1 MIKKVLIANRGE
13 ASIRIIRAL
22 KELDI
27 GAVAIYASNEK
38 DALHVKYADEAY
50 CVGPSNI
57 KESYLNKEAII
68 SVAKHTNCDAI
79 HPGYGFL
86 SEDYEFAKLIED
98 EGLIFIGPS
107 SDTIK
112 LMGNKLNAKKLMDDN
127 KIGTI
132 KGYQGTLSNLDE
144 AYEIAREITYPIMI
158 KNSNGGGGRGIRIC
172 HSDDDLKNAFQL
184 ARAESRGTSSTYE
197 LYMEKY
203 IAEAKHIEAQVLA
216 DNHGN
221 VVILSHR
228 NCSLQ
233 RKHQKVIEEA
243 PAYGLSDEI
252 SNQIIEQS
260 AKIAR
265 VSNYKN
271 AGTVEYLLDKDNNL
285 YFMEMNTRLQVE
297 HTVTEMI
304 TNVDI
309 VKEQIR
315 IANGEKLSLN
325 QNDIAIDGHSIEVRI
340 NTENPSN
347 NFISDFGKID
357 QLIFPSGYNVR
368 IESLLYPELEISPF
382 YDSMVAKLIIKSE
395 DRDQAIRKMK
405 EALDELIIEGVHTNI
420 SFLKNILNHP
430 AYLSNQFDINFI
442 ENNLDDL
449 IN

>member
-1 MIKKVLIANRGE
+1 
-13 ASIRIIRAL
+13 
-22 KELDI
+22 
-27 GAVAIYASNEK
+27 
-38 DALHVKYADEAY
+38 
-50 CVGPSNI
+50 
-57 KESYLNKEAII
+57 
-68 SVAKHTNCDAI
+68 
-79 HPGYGFL
+79 
-86 SEDYEFAKLIED
+86 
-98 EGLIFIGPS
+98 
-107 SDTIK
+107 
-112 LMGNKLNAKKLMDDN
+112 
-127 KIGTI
+127 
-132 KGYQGTLSNLDE
+132 
-144 AYEIAREITYPIMI
+144 
-158 KNSNGGGGRGIRIC
+158 
-172 HSDDDLKNAFQL
+172 
-184 ARAESRGTSSTYE
+184 
-197 LYMEKY
+197 
-203 IAEAKHIEAQVLA
+203 
-216 DNHGN
+216 
-221 VVILSHR
+221 
-228 NCSLQ
+228 
-233 RKHQKVIEEA
+233 
-243 PAYGLSDEI
+243 
-252 SNQIIEQS
+252 
-260 AKIAR
+260 
-265 VSNYKN
+265 
-271 AGTVEYLLDKDNNL
+271 
-285 YFMEMNTRLQVE
+285 MEMNTRLQVE